1 MLAFLEEH
9 CPGIDEVEDYPVV
22 QDMMT
27 RLLATHQARR
37 DSWTPPGVDTWS
49 MPEFGDPERE
59 HTVLA
64 E

>member
-1 MLAFLEEH
+1 M
-9 CPGIDEVEDYPVV
+9 EDYPVV